1 MNNKRFIYV
10 LLAMLAISTWL
21 SIYVIWS
28 QAKQIDQL
36 EQQLQ
41 HEKLKYEIITNDPL
55 TRDAMEAGG

>member
-21 SIYVIWS
+21 STYVIWS

>member
-10 LLAMLAISTWL
+10 LLAVLAISTWL
-21 SIYVIWS
+21 STYVIWS